1 MILIRPQ
8 LQKVWRWPAVVN
20 FSFGGMG
27 TGLYVLGALV
37 LAAQSSDAGFASAL
51 KLTGPAL
58 ASIGF
63 VALATEAGRP
73 LRGINLF
80 RHLRRSWMSRET
92 LAAAIFI
99 PFAVLDWLWPHP
111 VLQGLALLAAL
122 SLLSCQGMIVYRAR
136 GVTAWNVSVMPVL
149 FLASG
154 LAKGFGLVL
163 IAFALSGIAPGGAAL
178 FVGFACVLFNLLT
191 WLRYLRQPNAAF
203 QAATEALRRN
213 DSLIL
218 SVGVGQLLPLVLV
231 YILAALSLD
240 ATLMRAWA
248 ALGGVALLFGGVMQ
262 KASVM
267 LQAGYLRAIALNIPR
282 VQAVVQ
288 PKV

>member
-1 MILIRPQ
+1 
-8 LQKVWRWPAVVN
+8 
-20 FSFGGMG
+20 
-27 TGLYVLGALV
+27 
-37 LAAQSSDAGFASAL
+37 
-51 KLTGPAL
+51 
-58 ASIGF
+58 
-63 VALATEAGRP
+63 
-73 LRGINLF
+73 
-80 RHLRRSWMSRET
+80 
-92 LAAAIFI
+92 
-99 PFAVLDWLWPHP
+99 
-111 VLQGLALLAAL
+111 
-122 SLLSCQGMIVYRAR
+122 MIVYRAR

-163 IAFALSGIAPGGAAL
+163 IAFALSGIAPSGAAL
-178 FVGFACVLFNLLT
+178 FAGFACVLFNLLT

-218 SVGVGQLLPLVLV
+218 SVGVGQLLPIALV

-240 ATLMRAWA
+240 ATLVRALA